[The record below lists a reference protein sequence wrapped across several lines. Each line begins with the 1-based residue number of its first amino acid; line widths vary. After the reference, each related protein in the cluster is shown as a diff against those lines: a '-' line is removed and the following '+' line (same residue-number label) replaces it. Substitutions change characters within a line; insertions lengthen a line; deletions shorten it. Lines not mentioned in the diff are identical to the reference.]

1 MCLSVSFINNIQHPN
16 HNSFPI
22 WWLEDDP
29 FQLKQLL
36 FVKGTFV
43 RFAVVISPPPSFATP
58 HLPKASFHVS
68 HLLNLGHSQHLRET
82 QNPSRDVLSQHQGCG
97 TPQKMGLQECRELL
111 LEGICTV
118 FFFQLTKVGWK
129 LEVGYWERLQL
140 FVYRICKTKGSEGN
154 TSRTTTMSFCP
165 QNCCCLLAFLFR
177 DKHEIMIL
185 INILNTVPSWKL
197 YNISDPKSIGKMCFS
212 FPYLGY
218 GPPIGDIYLFAN
230 WTHQLDGLLEKV
242 ICQKSFAYNIT
253 TKLAEKNK
261 HWRDKHIYSINH
273 ITCNMFINIKK
284 YAIIIPRT
292 QMGPHITGRFGAP

>member
-1 MCLSVSFINNIQHPN
+1 MKHKTHPEMCFPNTRGAAPPKKWGFKNAGSCCWRESV
-16 HNSFPI
+16 
-22 WWLEDDP
+22 
-29 FQLKQLL
+29 L
-36 FVKGTFV
+36 FFV
-43 RFAVVISPPPSFATP
+43 
-58 HLPKASFHVS
+58 
-68 HLLNLGHSQHLRET
+68 
-82 QNPSRDVLSQHQGCG
+82 
-97 TPQKMGLQECRELL
+97 
-111 LEGICTV
+111 
-118 FFFQLTKVGWK
+118 FQLTKVGWK

-261 HWRDKHIYSINH
+261 H
-273 ITCNMFINIKK
+273 
-284 YAIIIPRT
+284 
-292 QMGPHITGRFGAP
+292 